1 MPRLGS
7 AEIPGD
13 LRLRLENARLDLL
26 ALFRTLDRLYLT
38 PDNKLI
44 HQLFELDADF
54 AEALWGLDQP
64 AGKLNISA
72 MLRDTKTPSR
82 QLPPAVTRLR
92 NSLPSQVHFPV
103 TQVEAAIRAKLDPAE
118 AYNMVPGR
126 NPEIR

>member
-54 AEALWGLDQP
+54 AEALWGLD
-64 AGKLNISA
+64 
-72 MLRDTKTPSR
+72 
-82 QLPPAVTRLR
+82 
-92 NSLPSQVHFPV
+92 
-103 TQVEAAIRAKLDPAE
+103 
-118 AYNMVPGR
+118 
-126 NPEIR
+126 